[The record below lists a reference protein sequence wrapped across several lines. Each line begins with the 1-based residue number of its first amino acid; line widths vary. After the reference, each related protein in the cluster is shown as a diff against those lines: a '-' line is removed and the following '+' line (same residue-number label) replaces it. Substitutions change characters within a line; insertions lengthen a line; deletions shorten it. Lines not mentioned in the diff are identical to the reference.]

1 MKKKSILRKILPW
14 VIAAA
19 LLAALVIFVGIPL
32 YSQKDEQT
40 TPLPHVTYFE
50 GKAETITLEN
60 DALSR
65 MDLHSRQCGQRPR
78 RQEQPGQPVRFAV
91 HPAHDLHRP
100 GQGHR

>member
-50 GKAETITLEN
+50 GKAETIMQ
-60 DALSR
+60 AL
-65 MDLHSRQCGQRPR
+65 DQING
-78 RQEQPGQPVRFAV
+78 EIK
-91 HPAHDLHRP
+91 
-100 GQGHR
+100 